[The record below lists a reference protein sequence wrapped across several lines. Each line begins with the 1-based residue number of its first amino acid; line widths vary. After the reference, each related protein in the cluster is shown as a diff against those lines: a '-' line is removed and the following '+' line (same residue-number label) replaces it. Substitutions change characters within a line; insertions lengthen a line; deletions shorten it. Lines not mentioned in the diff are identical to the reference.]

1 MTVAV
6 GLRVMLLLKSFQPSL
21 SLLHIMLIFDTESHI
36 WAFLGLFFIFSLFL
50 FSLFIELT
58 RAKRALDSSHCP
70 ASHCQARLLCTA
82 LQDTLIFLGL
92 YPHSFLPSICFL
104 GEWAARQGLVCGQDK
119 LLFCSPDKGWK
130 TTLPHHSCT
139 QTRTHLHRRHS
150 SAPIH
155 TSGHRSAWCVRWAVE
170 HVQKGH
176 PSLWTCGFGW
186 VCLQCLRAAPAVCA
200 CPSTVYH

>member
-1 MTVAV
+1 
-6 GLRVMLLLKSFQPSL
+6 MLLLKSFQLSL

-58 RAKRALDSSHCP
+58 WAKRALDSSHCP
-70 ASHCQARLLCTA
+70 ASHCQARLLYTA

-139 QTRTHLHRRHS
+139 QTHGHICTEDIQAHPFTQVDTGAHTQTQHDASTEQWSMYRKVILPCEPVALGEFVC
-150 SAPIH
+150 SASEQLKKCVHMSIYTA
-155 TSGHRSAWCVRWAVE
+155 TS
-170 HVQKGH
+170 
-176 PSLWTCGFGW
+176 L
-186 VCLQCLRAAPAVCA
+186 
-200 CPSTVYH
+200 